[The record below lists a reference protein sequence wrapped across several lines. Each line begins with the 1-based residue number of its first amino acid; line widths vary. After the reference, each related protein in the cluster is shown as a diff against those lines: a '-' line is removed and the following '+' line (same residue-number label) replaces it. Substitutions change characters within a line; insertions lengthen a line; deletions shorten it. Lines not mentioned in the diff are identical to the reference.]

1 MRRRLITHATL
12 VTPSGVLA
20 DHALLTEDGRIAA
33 LGPAAELA
41 EHSANGVETLDARGA
56 YLLPGLIDL
65 HTDTLEKEITPRPG
79 ADFPLEVAIHE
90 LDRKLVACGI
100 TTVYHSLHMGYADAE
115 RSAASRFTRRDVV
128 AGVRAMAKAH
138 TLARTRIHLRYEYS
152 GHGVEVRDLV
162 EALIAEGAI
171 DLLSFMDHTPGQ
183 GQYSRERFI
192 AGQMKQG
199 KTEAEAIA
207 VLADRQARPKLT
219 LAALR
224 EIGHSARARNIPV
237 ASHDDDTPEKVSQ
250 MHSAG
255 VNICEFPITLAAA
268 QAARTLGLDVL
279 GGAANVLR
287 GGSLT
292 GNLDITSAISA
303 GAVNGLCSDYYP
315 PAMLHSVFKLW
326 RERVLPLTQAV
337 AAATA
342 IPARAAGIADETGS
356 LEVGKSADLILVR
369 LRGETPTVLQTYVQ
383 GERVHAA
390 GREAD
395 HPVGAPALDLAV

>member
-12 VTPSGVLA
+12 VTPSGVHA
-20 DHALLTEDGRIAA
+20 DHALLTEDGIITA

-41 EHSANGVETLDARGA
+41 ATGLETIDARGA
-56 YLLPGLIDL
+56 YLIPGLIDL

-128 AGVRAMAKAH
+128 AGVRAMAGVH
-138 TLARTRIHLRYEYS
+138 TLAHTRIHLRYEYS

-183 GQYSRERFI
+183 GQYSRERFLANMI
-192 AGQMKQG
+192 KQG
-199 KTEAEAIA
+199 KTETEAMA
-207 VLADRQARPKLT
+207 VLADRQARLKLT
-219 LAALR
+219 LSDLQA
-224 EIGHSARARNIPV
+224 IGHSARARNIPV
-237 ASHDDDTPEKVSQ
+237 ASHDDDSPEKVSQ

-255 VNICEFPITLAAA
+255 VNICEFPINLAAA
-268 QAARTLGLDVL
+268 EAARTLGLDVL

-292 GNLDITSAISA
+292 GNLDITSAMRA

-315 PAMLHSVFKLW
+315 PAMLHAVFKLW
-326 RERVLPLTQAV
+326 HERVFSLTQAV
-337 AAATA
+337 AAATS
-342 IPARAAGIADETGS
+342 IPARAAGIADKTGS
-356 LEVGKSADLILVR
+356 LEVGKAADLILVK

-390 GREAD
+390 GREAE
-395 HPVGAPALDLAV
+395 HPVSLPLGLAV

>member
-12 VTPSGVLA
+12 VTPSGVFA
-20 DHALLTEDGRIAA
+20 DHALLTEGGFIAA

-41 EHSANGVETLDARGA
+41 DGYAGDVEIVDAGGA
-56 YLLPGLIDL
+56 YVLPGLIDL

-79 ADFPLEVAIHE
+79 ADFPIDVAIHE

-128 AGVRAMAKAH
+128 AGVRAMAAQH
-138 TLARTRIHLRYEYS
+138 TLARTRIHLRYEYT
-152 GHGVEVRDLV
+152 GHGVEVRNVV

-192 AGQMKQG
+192 AGQMKLG
-199 KTEAEAIA
+199 KTEIEAIA
-207 VLADRQARPKLT
+207 VLAERQARPKLT
-219 LAALR
+219 LSALR
-224 EIGHSARARNIPV
+224 EIGHSARARLIPV
-237 ASHDDDTPEKVSQ
+237 ASHDDDTPEKVGQ

-255 VNICEFPITLAAA
+255 VNICEFPITLEAAH
-268 QAARTLGLDVL
+268 AARTLGLDVL

-292 GNLDITSAISA
+292 GNLNVTTAIRA

-315 PAMLHSVFKLW
+315 PAMLHAVFKLW
-326 RERVLPLTQAV
+326 HERVLSLTQAV
-337 AAATA
+337 AAATE
-342 IPARAAGIADETGS
+342 IPARAAGIADETGN
-356 LEVGKSADLILVR
+356 LVPGKSADLILVR
-369 LRGETPTVLQTYVQ
+369 LRGETPTVLQTYVR

-390 GREAD
+390 GREAE
-395 HPVGAPALDLAV
+395 HPVAATVVDLAV

>member
-20 DHALLTEDGRIAA
+20 DHALLTEGGIIAA
-33 LGPAAELA
+33 IGPAAELA

-128 AGVRAMAKAH
+128 AGVRAMACAH

-224 EIGHSARARNIPV
+224 EIGHSARARHIPV

-268 QAARTLGLDVL
+268 HAARTLGLDVL

-337 AAATA
+337 EAATA
-342 IPARAAGIADETGS
+342 IPARAAGIGDETGS
-356 LEVGKSADLILVR
+356 LETGKAADLIVVR
-369 LRGETPTVLQTYVQ
+369 LRGDTPTVLQTYVQ
-383 GERVHAA
+383 GERVHTA

-395 HPVGAPALDLAV
+395 HPTAAPSLDLAV

>member
-12 VTPSGVLA
+12 VTPSGVFA
-20 DHALLTEDGRIAA
+20 DHALLTEGGIIAA
-33 LGPAAELA
+33 VGTAAELT
-41 EHSANGVETLDARGA
+41 EHSATGVETIDARGA

-79 ADFPLEVAIHE
+79 ADFPIDVAIHE

-100 TTVYHSLHMGYADAE
+100 TTVYHSLHFGYVDAE
-115 RSAASRFTRRDVV
+115 KSAASRFTRRDVV
-128 AGVRAMAKAH
+128 AGVRAMAGAH
-138 TLARTRIHLRYEYS
+138 TLARTRIHLRYEYT
-152 GHGVEVRDLV
+152 GPGVAVRDLV

-224 EIGHSARARNIPV
+224 EIGHSARARHIPV

-268 QAARTLGLDVL
+268 HAARTLGLDVL

-315 PAMLHSVFKLW
+315 PAMLHAVFKLW

-337 AAATA
+337 EAATG
-342 IPARAAGIADETGS
+342 IPARAAGIGDETGS
-356 LEVGKSADLILVR
+356 LETGKAADLILVR

-383 GERVHAA
+383 GERVHTA

-395 HPVGAPALDLAV
+395 HPVAAPLLDLAV

>member
-12 VTPSGVLA
+12 VTPSGVHA
-20 DHALLTEDGRIAA
+20 DHALLTEDGIITA

-41 EHSANGVETLDARGA
+41 ATGLETIDARGA
-56 YLLPGLIDL
+56 YLIPGLIDL

-128 AGVRAMAKAH
+128 AGVRAMAGVH
-138 TLARTRIHLRYEYS
+138 TLAHTRIHLRYEYS
-152 GHGVEVRDLV
+152 GRGVEVRDLV

-183 GQYSRERFI
+183 GQYSRERFLANMI
-192 AGQMKQG
+192 KQG
-199 KTEAEAIA
+199 KTETEAMA
-207 VLADRQARPKLT
+207 VLAERQARPKLT
-219 LAALR
+219 LSDLQA
-224 EIGHSARARNIPV
+224 IGHSARARNIPV
-237 ASHDDDTPEKVSQ
+237 ASHDDDSPEKVSQ

-255 VNICEFPITLAAA
+255 VNICEFPINLAAA
-268 QAARTLGLDVL
+268 EAARTLGLDVL

-292 GNLDITSAISA
+292 GNLDITSAMRA

-315 PAMLHSVFKLW
+315 PAMLHAVFKLW
-326 RERVLPLTQAV
+326 HERVFSLTQAV
-337 AAATA
+337 AAATS
-342 IPARAAGIADETGS
+342 IPARAAGIADKTGS
-356 LEVGKSADLILVR
+356 LEVGKAADLILVR

-390 GREAD
+390 GREAE
-395 HPVGAPALDLAV
+395 HPVSLPLGLAV

>member
-12 VTPSGVLA
+12 VTPSGVHA
-20 DHALLTEDGRIAA
+20 DHALLTEDGIITA

-41 EHSANGVETLDARGA
+41 ATGLETIDARGA
-56 YLLPGLIDL
+56 YLIPGLIDL

-128 AGVRAMAKAH
+128 AGVRAMAGVH
-138 TLARTRIHLRYEYS
+138 TLAHTRIHLRYEYS

-183 GQYSRERFI
+183 GQYSRERFLANMI
-192 AGQMKQG
+192 KQG
-199 KTEAEAIA
+199 KTETEALA

-219 LAALR
+219 LSELQA
-224 EIGHSARARNIPV
+224 IGHSARARNIPV
-237 ASHDDDTPEKVSQ
+237 ASHDDDSPEKVSQ

-255 VNICEFPITLAAA
+255 VNICEFPINLAAA
-268 QAARTLGLDVL
+268 EAARTLGLDVL

-292 GNLDITSAISA
+292 GNLDITSAMRA

-315 PAMLHSVFKLW
+315 PAMLHAVFKLW
-326 RERVLPLTQAV
+326 HERVFSLTQAV
-337 AAATA
+337 AAATS
-342 IPARAAGIADETGS
+342 IPARAAGIADKTGS
-356 LEVGKSADLILVR
+356 LEVGKAADLILVR

-390 GREAD
+390 GREAE
-395 HPVGAPALDLAV
+395 HPVPLPLDLAV

>member
-12 VTPSGVLA
+12 VTPSGVHA
-20 DHALLTEDGRIAA
+20 DHALLTEDGIITA

-41 EHSANGVETLDARGA
+41 ATGLETIDARGA
-56 YLLPGLIDL
+56 YLIPGLIDL

-128 AGVRAMAKAH
+128 AGVRAMAGVH
-138 TLARTRIHLRYEYS
+138 TLAHTRIHLRYEYS
-152 GHGVEVRDLV
+152 GRGVEVRDLV

-183 GQYSRERFI
+183 GQYSRERFLANMI
-192 AGQMKQG
+192 KQG
-199 KTEAEAIA
+199 KTETEAMA
-207 VLADRQARPKLT
+207 VLAERQARPKLT
-219 LAALR
+219 LSDLQA
-224 EIGHSARARNIPV
+224 IGHSARARNIPI
-237 ASHDDDTPEKVSQ
+237 ASHDDDSPEKVSQ

-255 VNICEFPITLAAA
+255 VNICEFPINLAAA
-268 QAARTLGLDVL
+268 EAARTLGLDVL

-292 GNLDITSAISA
+292 GNLDITSAMRA

-315 PAMLHSVFKLW
+315 PAMLHAVFKLW
-326 RERVLPLTQAV
+326 HERVFSLTQAV
-337 AAATA
+337 AAATS
-342 IPARAAGIADETGS
+342 IPARAAGIADKTGS
-356 LEVGKSADLILVR
+356 LEVGKAADLILVR

-390 GREAD
+390 GREAE
-395 HPVGAPALDLAV
+395 HPVSLPLGLAV

>member
-20 DHALLTEDGRIAA
+20 DHALLTEGGIIAA
-33 LGPAAELA
+33 IGPAAELA

-128 AGVRAMAKAH
+128 AGVRAMACAH

-192 AGQMKQG
+192 SNLIKQG

-219 LAALR
+219 LDALR
-224 EIGHSARARNIPV
+224 EIGHSARARHIPV

-268 QAARTLGLDVL
+268 HAARTLGLDVL

-337 AAATA
+337 EAATA
-342 IPARAAGIADETGS
+342 IPARAAGIGDETGS
-356 LEVGKSADLILVR
+356 LETGKAADLILVR

-383 GERVHAA
+383 GERVHTA

-395 HPVGAPALDLAV
+395 HPAGAPAPDLAV

>member
-20 DHALLTEDGRIAA
+20 DHALLTEGGIIAA

-100 TTVYHSLHMGYADAE
+100 TTVYHSLHMGYADSE

-128 AGVRAMAKAH
+128 AGVRAMAGAH

-192 AGQMKQG
+192 ANLIKQG
-199 KTEAEAIA
+199 KTETEAIA

-219 LAALR
+219 LDALR
-224 EIGHSARARNIPV
+224 EIGHRARARHIPV

-268 QAARTLGLDVL
+268 HAARALGLDVL

-337 AAATA
+337 EAATA
-342 IPARAAGIADETGS
+342 IPARAAGIGDETGS
-356 LEVGKSADLILVR
+356 LETGKAADLILVR

-383 GERVHAA
+383 GERVHTA

-395 HPVGAPALDLAV
+395 HPVGAPAPDLAV

>member
-12 VTPSGVLA
+12 VTPSGVFA
-20 DHALLTEDGRIAA
+20 DHALLTEGGFIAA

-41 EHSANGVETLDARGA
+41 DGYAGDVEIVDAGGA
-56 YLLPGLIDL
+56 YVLPGLIDL

-79 ADFPLEVAIHE
+79 ADFPIDVAIHE

-128 AGVRAMAKAH
+128 AGVRAMAAQH
-138 TLARTRIHLRYEYS
+138 TLARTRIHLRYEYT
-152 GHGVEVRDLV
+152 GHGVEVRNVV

-192 AGQMKQG
+192 AGQMKLG
-199 KTEAEAIA
+199 KTEIEAIA
-207 VLADRQARPKLT
+207 VLAERQARPKLT
-219 LAALR
+219 LSALR
-224 EIGHSARARNIPV
+224 EIGHSARARLIPV
-237 ASHDDDTPEKVSQ
+237 ASHDDVTPEKVGQ

-255 VNICEFPITLAAA
+255 VNICEFPITLEAAH
-268 QAARTLGLDVL
+268 AARTLGLDVL

-292 GNLDITSAISA
+292 GNLNVTTAIRA

-315 PAMLHSVFKLW
+315 PAMLHAVFKLW
-326 RERVLPLTQAV
+326 HERVLSLTQAV
-337 AAATA
+337 AAATE

-356 LEVGKSADLILVR
+356 LVPGKSADLILVR
-369 LRGETPTVLQTYVQ
+369 LRGETPTVLQTYVR

-390 GREAD
+390 GREAE
-395 HPVGAPALDLAV
+395 HPVAATVVDLAV

>member
-1 MRRRLITHATL
+1 MRLRLITHATL
-12 VTPSGVLA
+12 VTPSGVHA
-20 DHALLTEDGRIAA
+20 DHALLTEDGIITA

-41 EHSANGVETLDARGA
+41 ATGLETIDARGA
-56 YLLPGLIDL
+56 YLIPGLIDL

-128 AGVRAMAKAH
+128 AGVRAMAGVH
-138 TLARTRIHLRYEYS
+138 TLAHTRIHLRYEYS

-183 GQYSRERFI
+183 GQYSRERFLANMI
-192 AGQMKQG
+192 KQG
-199 KTEAEAIA
+199 KTETEAMA

-219 LAALR
+219 LSDLQA
-224 EIGHSARARNIPV
+224 IGHSARARNIPV
-237 ASHDDDTPEKVSQ
+237 ASHDDDSPEKVSQ

-255 VNICEFPITLAAA
+255 VNICEFPINLAAA
-268 QAARTLGLDVL
+268 EAARTLGLDVL

-292 GNLDITSAISA
+292 GNLDITSAMRA

-315 PAMLHSVFKLW
+315 PAMLHAVFKLW
-326 RERVLPLTQAV
+326 HERVFSLTQAV
-337 AAATA
+337 AAATS
-342 IPARAAGIADETGS
+342 IPARAAGIADKTGS
-356 LEVGKSADLILVR
+356 LEVGKAADLILVR

-390 GREAD
+390 GREAE
-395 HPVGAPALDLAV
+395 HPVPLPLDLAV

>member
-20 DHALLTEDGRIAA
+20 DHALLTEGGIIAA

-128 AGVRAMAKAH
+128 AGVRAMAGAH

-171 DLLSFMDHTPGQ
+171 DMLSFMDHTPGQ

-192 AGQMKQG
+192 ANLIKQG
-199 KTEAEAIA
+199 KTETEAIA

-219 LAALR
+219 LDALR
-224 EIGHSARARNIPV
+224 EIGHRARARHIPV

-268 QAARTLGLDVL
+268 HAARALGLDVL

-337 AAATA
+337 KAATA
-342 IPARAAGIADETGS
+342 IPARAAGIGDETGS
-356 LEVGKSADLILVR
+356 LETGKAADLILVR

-383 GERVHAA
+383 GERVHTA

-395 HPVGAPALDLAV
+395 HPVGAPAPDLAV

>member
-1 MRRRLITHATL
+1 MRLRLITHATL
-12 VTPSGVLA
+12 VTPSGVHA
-20 DHALLTEDGRIAA
+20 DHALLTEDGIITA

-41 EHSANGVETLDARGA
+41 ATGLETIDARGA
-56 YLLPGLIDL
+56 YLIPGLIDL
-65 HTDTLEKEITPRPG
+65 HTDTLEKELTPRPG

-128 AGVRAMAKAH
+128 AGVRAMAGVH
-138 TLARTRIHLRYEYS
+138 TLAHTRIHLRYEYS

-183 GQYSRERFI
+183 GQYSRERFLANMI
-192 AGQMKQG
+192 KQG
-199 KTEAEAIA
+199 KTETEAMA

-219 LAALR
+219 LSDLQA
-224 EIGHSARARNIPV
+224 IGHSARARNIPV
-237 ASHDDDTPEKVSQ
+237 ASHDDDSPEKVSQ

-255 VNICEFPITLAAA
+255 VNICEFPINLAAA
-268 QAARTLGLDVL
+268 EAARTLGLDVL

-292 GNLDITSAISA
+292 GNLDITSAMRA

-315 PAMLHSVFKLW
+315 PAMLHAVFKLW
-326 RERVLPLTQAV
+326 HERVFSLTQAV
-337 AAATA
+337 AAATS
-342 IPARAAGIADETGS
+342 IPARAAGIADKTGS
-356 LEVGKSADLILVR
+356 LEVGKAADLILVR

-390 GREAD
+390 GREAE
-395 HPVGAPALDLAV
+395 HPVPLPLDLAV

>member
-12 VTPSGVLA
+12 VTPSGVHA
-20 DHALLTEDGRIAA
+20 DHALLTEDGIITA

-41 EHSANGVETLDARGA
+41 ATGLETIDARGA
-56 YLLPGLIDL
+56 YLIPGLIDL

-128 AGVRAMAKAH
+128 AGVRAMAGVH
-138 TLARTRIHLRYEYS
+138 TLAHTRIHLRYEYS

-183 GQYSRERFI
+183 GQYSRERFLANMI
-192 AGQMKQG
+192 KQG
-199 KTEAEAIA
+199 KTETEAMA
-207 VLADRQARPKLT
+207 VLAERQARPKLT
-219 LAALR
+219 LSDLQA
-224 EIGHSARARNIPV
+224 IGHSARARNIPV
-237 ASHDDDTPEKVSQ
+237 ASHDDDSPEKVSQ

-255 VNICEFPITLAAA
+255 VNICEFPINLAAA
-268 QAARTLGLDVL
+268 EAARTLGLDVL

-292 GNLDITSAISA
+292 GNLDITSAMRA

-315 PAMLHSVFKLW
+315 PAMLHAVFKLW
-326 RERVLPLTQAV
+326 HERVFSLTQAV
-337 AAATA
+337 AAATS
-342 IPARAAGIADETGS
+342 IPAHAAGIADKTGS
-356 LEVGKSADLILVR
+356 LEVGKAADLILVR

-390 GREAD
+390 GREAE
-395 HPVGAPALDLAV
+395 HPVSLPLGLAV

>member
-12 VTPSGVLA
+12 VTPSGVHA
-20 DHALLTEDGRIAA
+20 DHALLTEDGIITA

-41 EHSANGVETLDARGA
+41 ATGLETIDARGA
-56 YLLPGLIDL
+56 YLIPGLIDL

-128 AGVRAMAKAH
+128 AGVRAMAGVH
-138 TLARTRIHLRYEYS
+138 TLAHTRIHLRYEYS

-183 GQYSRERFI
+183 GQYSRERFLANMI
-192 AGQMKQG
+192 KQG
-199 KTEAEAIA
+199 KTETEAMA

-219 LAALR
+219 LSDLQA
-224 EIGHSARARNIPV
+224 IGHSARARNIPV
-237 ASHDDDTPEKVSQ
+237 ASHDDDSPEKVSQ

-255 VNICEFPITLAAA
+255 VNICEFPINLAAA
-268 QAARTLGLDVL
+268 EAARTLGLDVL

-292 GNLDITSAISA
+292 GNLDITSAMRA

-315 PAMLHSVFKLW
+315 PAMLHAVFKLW
-326 RERVLPLTQAV
+326 HERVFSLTQAV
-337 AAATA
+337 AAATS
-342 IPARAAGIADETGS
+342 IPARAAGIADKTGS
-356 LEVGKSADLILVR
+356 LEVGKAADLILLR

-390 GREAD
+390 GREAE
-395 HPVGAPALDLAV
+395 HPVPLPLDLAV

>member
-20 DHALLTEDGRIAA
+20 DHALLTEGGIIAA

-128 AGVRAMAKAH
+128 AGVRAMAGAH

-192 AGQMKQG
+192 ANLIKQG
-199 KTEAEAIA
+199 KTETEAIA

-219 LAALR
+219 LDALR
-224 EIGHSARARNIPV
+224 EIGHRARARHIPV

-268 QAARTLGLDVL
+268 HAARALGLDVL

-337 AAATA
+337 EAATA
-342 IPARAAGIADETGS
+342 IPARAAGIGDETGS
-356 LEVGKSADLILVR
+356 LETGKAADLILVQ

-383 GERVHAA
+383 GERVHTA

-395 HPVGAPALDLAV
+395 HPVGAPAPDLAV

>member
-12 VTPSGVLA
+12 VTPSGVHV
-20 DHALLTEDGRIAA
+20 DHALLTEDGIITA
-33 LGPAAELA
+33 LGPTAELA
-41 EHSANGVETLDARGA
+41 ATGLETIDARGA
-56 YLLPGLIDL
+56 YLIPGLIDL

-128 AGVRAMAKAH
+128 AGVRAMAGVH
-138 TLARTRIHLRYEYS
+138 TLAHTRIHLRYEYS

-183 GQYSRERFI
+183 GQYSRERFLANMI
-192 AGQMKQG
+192 KQG
-199 KTEAEAIA
+199 KTETEAMA

-219 LAALR
+219 LSDLQA
-224 EIGHSARARNIPV
+224 IGHSARARNIPV
-237 ASHDDDTPEKVSQ
+237 ASHDDDSPEKVSQ

-255 VNICEFPITLAAA
+255 VNICEFPINLAAA
-268 QAARTLGLDVL
+268 EAARTLGLDVL

-292 GNLDITSAISA
+292 GNLDITSAMRA

-315 PAMLHSVFKLW
+315 PAMLHAVFKLW
-326 RERVLPLTQAV
+326 HERVFSLTQAV
-337 AAATA
+337 AAATS
-342 IPARAAGIADETGS
+342 IPARAAGIADKTGS
-356 LEVGKSADLILVR
+356 LEVGKAADLILVR

-390 GREAD
+390 GREAE
-395 HPVGAPALDLAV
+395 HPVPLPLDLAV

>member
-12 VTPSGVLA
+12 VTPSDVLA
-20 DHALLTEDGRIAA
+20 DHALLTEGGIIAA
-33 LGPAAELA
+33 VGPAAELA

-79 ADFPLEVAIHE
+79 ADFALEVAIHE

-128 AGVRAMAKAH
+128 AGVRAMAGAH

-207 VLADRQARPKLT
+207 VLADRQARPKLS
-219 LAALR
+219 LSDLQA
-224 EIGHSARARNIPV
+224 IGHSARARHIPV

-268 QAARTLGLDVL
+268 YAARALGLDVL

>member
-20 DHALLTEDGRIAA
+20 DHALLTEGGIIAA
-33 LGPAAELA
+33 IGPAAELA

-128 AGVRAMAKAH
+128 AGVRAMACAH

-192 AGQMKQG
+192 SNLIKQG
-199 KTEAEAIA
+199 KTETEAIA

-219 LAALR
+219 LDALR
-224 EIGHSARARNIPV
+224 EIGHRARARHIPV

-268 QAARTLGLDVL
+268 HAARTLGLDVL

-337 AAATA
+337 EAATA
-342 IPARAAGIADETGS
+342 IPARAAGIGDETGS
-356 LEVGKSADLILVR
+356 LETGKAADLILVR

-383 GERVHAA
+383 GERVHTA

-395 HPVGAPALDLAV
+395 HPAGAPAPDLAV

>member
-20 DHALLTEDGRIAA
+20 DHALLTEGGIIAA
-33 LGPAAELA
+33 IGPAAELA
-41 EHSANGVETLDARGA
+41 EHSANVVEMIDARGA

-79 ADFPLEVAIHE
+79 ADFPIDVAIHE

-115 RSAASRFTRRDVV
+115 RSASSRFTRRDVV
-128 AGVRAMAKAH
+128 AGVRAMAGAH

-224 EIGHSARARNIPV
+224 EIGHSARARHIPV

-268 QAARTLGLDVL
+268 HAARTLGLDVL

-337 AAATA
+337 EAATA
-342 IPARAAGIADETGS
+342 IPARAAGIGEETGS
-356 LEVGKSADLILVR
+356 LETGKAADLILVR
-369 LRGETPTVLQTYVQ
+369 LRGDTPTVLQTYVQ
-383 GERVHAA
+383 GERVHTA

-395 HPVGAPALDLAV
+395 HPTAAPSLDLAV

>member
-12 VTPSGVLA
+12 VTPSGVHA
-20 DHALLTEDGRIAA
+20 DHALLTEDGIITA

-41 EHSANGVETLDARGA
+41 ATGLETIDARGA
-56 YLLPGLIDL
+56 YLIPGLIDL

-128 AGVRAMAKAH
+128 AGVRAMAGVH
-138 TLARTRIHLRYEYS
+138 TLAHTRIHLRYEYS
-152 GHGVEVRDLV
+152 GRGVEVRDLV

-183 GQYSRERFI
+183 GQYSRERFLANMI
-192 AGQMKQG
+192 KQG
-199 KTEAEAIA
+199 KTETEAMA
-207 VLADRQARPKLT
+207 VLAERQARPKLT
-219 LAALR
+219 LSDLQA
-224 EIGHSARARNIPV
+224 IGHSARARNIPV
-237 ASHDDDTPEKVSQ
+237 ASHDDDSPEKVSQ

-255 VNICEFPITLAAA
+255 VNICESPINLAAA
-268 QAARTLGLDVL
+268 EAARTLALDVL
-279 GGAANVLR
+279 GGATNVLR

-292 GNLDITSAISA
+292 GNLDITSAMRA

-315 PAMLHSVFKLW
+315 PAMLHAVFKLW
-326 RERVLPLTQAV
+326 HERVFSLTQAV
-337 AAATA
+337 AAATS
-342 IPARAAGIADETGS
+342 IPARAAGIADKTGS
-356 LEVGKSADLILVR
+356 LEVGKAADLILVR

-390 GREAD
+390 GREAE
-395 HPVGAPALDLAV
+395 HPVSLPLGLAV